1 MACGPA
7 SAQLVNVVG
16 WTNGILNFT
25 ANVGTVGGWALDPS
39 TTVFV
44 VGLYGD
50 NSSTYGAVT
59 FGGVAPDGFMNVQS
73 SGTSREGVAYW
84 INPNTTAGQSLVV
97 NYTSPNPGYYW
108 AYQLSGVN
116 TNVPVLQSGATTSF
130 AATTSLT
137 TTQYNTLIISFYSVN
152 NGTAVNA
159 LTPNSPLFQC
169 GSTRG
174 DAAAGASMASAT
186 NNVFA
191 PGLQT
196 ISWNSTIGTA
206 NQGLAA
212 LGFVAGQ
219 PGAPG
224 VLASATPSGGAAPG
238 QAFTVTA
245 TTYPGVGTVTNVS
258 VNLTPIGGSAANN
271 LVQSSNP
278 SVWTNTFVV
287 PGGAPYPLT
296 TNFVV
301 TATQNTQPLQGSGPL
316 QFTVVTP
323 APPAVFQDTF
333 PSNFLTLYVGEGV
346 AYSAS
351 FTGPQPIY
359 YNWQYSPPSDGST
372 FTNIPGATNGTF
384 TIPSL
389 GLGNAGY
396 YQLMAS
402 NAFGTTVSSYSYL
415 IVNSGPPFPTYLW
428 GAPISFAT
436 LNADQI
442 LTNFPGT
449 YIAGAL
455 VAKNGGSPITVTNSS
470 ADSPIV
476 FAVPGTWA
484 SLSGG
489 AGYFAGVNT
498 NQTGNA
504 NFNTC
509 LNDAY
514 INNTP
519 LITMSGLVVGQKYQV
534 QLFGLDDRSGL
545 NPASSARFVT
555 WSDPNN
561 ANDTSEGFAMSANVY
576 MLGTFTATNT
586 VMAIQENTLNTS
598 SGNFNCLVLRAV
610 GWTPP
615 PFFVSQPANT
625 NVFLGNNVF
634 LSAMAAGDST
644 IASPTITY
652 QWVAGPTNGPYSNL
666 SNGNKYT
673 GVTTPTLTISNAVGS
688 DSGVVY
694 VLKASNSGGTTTS
707 VEAHVYV
714 QSPLILPAPGSF
726 GAAILALTTNRLVG
740 FWQLN
745 ETNDPSS
752 GLLVAIDA
760 STNKHSGVYGNNAHN
775 GFNGV
780 LSPQPPTFGGF
791 ATNQGALQTAVGG
804 TADANSVVNLPPLNA
819 TNGIDTT
826 ICMWINPSAV
836 APANAGLIYNRSSVD
851 QCGIQFGGT
860 TGGDSGQRN
869 LTAFWANANGE
880 ATYNFNTGLF
890 PANNTWNFIVLV
902 VRTNAMTYYLDYVDG
917 SGVAHLQKSADTA
930 SRYTQQ
936 VWGGTSGTPIWIGGD
951 PGGPT
956 VFPGSIAEVAM
967 FNSALTDNQISAL
980 FSAGFAVAGFPA
992 GFTQQP
998 PAAQTNY
1005 IGFTV
1010 QISAQT
1016 GGSLPIT
1023 NQWTF
1028 NGTNLVDGWFNG
1040 SIVTG
1045 STSNVLT
1052 IQNATT
1058 NWNGGV
1064 FNLAITNI
1072 LAGVVSSNATITIV
1086 SSEAPPAGNLVGR
1099 WLAGAQNLTDVS
1111 GHLPGTHDGSQIL
1124 TNGVARGTL
1133 IWTNDLPPNNS
1144 GGSSLRIVNTGVII
1158 NNTST
1163 NDASYEATFD
1173 AGISNAMTITFW
1185 AKGWPGQWNPF
1196 VSKYGETSP
1205 SPAGGWQVRNDGG
1218 NNTSPCWTIRGNPG
1232 TVALGT
1238 AVGGNAEDMGA
1249 TSLTYGNDG
1258 QWHFYCATYDVTAGQ
1273 RMLYVD
1279 GSLVAYTTGQGQ
1291 YATVPLNHLVIGARD
1306 SGGTNGYASFYT
1318 GVIYDT
1324 RIYNVALTQSQQAN
1338 LAGAPALP
1346 AQRVTASV
1354 TLPSGG
1360 NPGQM
1365 VLTWLNG
1372 GKLLQTTNVAGPWT
1386 TNLSATPPYTVLMT
1400 NKPAGFFKVL
1410 FP

>member
-1 MACGPA
+1 MRRWHGLLLSAVFLLMACGSAISQQVNIVARTNANFAA
-7 SAQLVNVVG
+7 STTSSTITTFESGLDTNANVLVVG
-16 WTNGILNFT
+16 F
-25 ANVGTVGGWALDPS
+25 
-39 TTVFV
+39 
-44 VGLYGD
+44 YGD
-50 NSSTYGAVT
+50 NSSSYSPAPT
-59 FGGVAPDGFMNVQS
+59 FGGVAPSGFMDVSAVGQ
-73 SGTSREGVAYW
+73 SREGVAWW
-84 INPNTTAGQSLVV
+84 INPNDTNTYPNHDIVLNYNSAG
-97 NYTSPNPGYYW
+97 NGGYFW
-108 AYQLSGVN
+108 AFELSGVN
-116 TNVPVLQSGATTSF
+116 TNVPVLKSGATTSF
-130 AATTSLT
+130 ANTVNLT
-137 TTQYNTLIISFYSVN
+137 TTNYNTLIISFYSVN
-152 NGTAVNA
+152 TPTTVNA
-159 LTPNSPLFQC
+159 LTPNSPLFQV
-169 GSTRG
+169 GSTYG
-174 DAAAGASMASAT
+174 NTGGGYAFSSAT
-186 NNVFA
+186 NNIFA

-196 ISWNSTIGTA
+196 ISWNSTISTA

-278 SVWTNTFVV
+278 SVWTNTFIV

-372 FTNIPGATNGTF
+372 FTNIPGATNITY
-384 TIPSL
+384 TIPTV

-442 LTNFPGT
+442 LTNFSGT

-534 QLFGLDDRSGL
+534 QLFGLDDRAGL

-561 ANDTSEGFAMSANVY
+561 ANDTSESFAMSANVY

-625 NVFLGNNVF
+625 NVFVGNTVF
-634 LSAMAAGDST
+634 LSATAAGDST

-652 QWVAGPTNGPYSNL
+652 QWAAGPTNGPYSNL

-714 QSPLILPAPGSF
+714 QSPLVLPPANSF
-726 GAAILALTTNRLVG
+726 GGAVLALTTNRLVG

-760 STNKHSGVYGNNAHN
+760 STNKHSGTYGTAVQNA
-775 GFNGV
+775 FNGV
-780 LSPQPPTFGGF
+780 LAPQPPTFGGF
-791 ATNQGALQTAVGG
+791 ATNQGALKPTSG
-804 TADANSVVNLPPLNA
+804 DANSVVNLPALFA
-819 TNGIDTT
+819 TNGVNTT
-826 ICMWINPSAV
+826 ICMWINPSVVQA
-836 APANAGLIYNRSSVD
+836 ANTGLLYNRSAVD

-860 TGGDSGQRN
+860 TGGPSGQYN

-880 ATYNFNTGLF
+880 ATYTLNTGLY
-890 PANNTWNFIVLV
+890 PVNNTWNFVVLV
-902 VRTNAMTYYLDYVDG
+902 VRTNALTYYLDYVDAN
-917 SGVAHLQKSADTA
+917 GVAYLGKATDTA

-936 VWGGTSGTPIWIGGD
+936 QWGGTPIWLGGD
-951 PGGPT
+951 PNGT
-956 VFPGSIAEVAM
+956 EFAGSIANVAM
-967 FNSALTDNQISAL
+967 FNSALTDDQVSAL
-980 FSAGFAVAGFPA
+980 FTAGFQTAGFPA

-1005 IGFTV
+1005 TGYTV
-1010 QISAQT
+1010 QIIAQT
-1016 GGSLPIT
+1016 GGSSPIT
-1023 NQWTF
+1023 NQWKF
-1028 NGTNLVDGWFNG
+1028 NGTNLADGWYNG
-1040 SIVTG
+1040 SIISG

-1052 IQNATT
+1052 ILNASS
-1058 NWNGGV
+1058 NWNGV
-1064 FNLAITNI
+1064 FNLAITNSI
-1072 LAGVVSSNATITIV
+1072 NGAVSSNSTLTILTP
-1086 SSEAPPAGNLVGR
+1086 SAPPAGNLVGE
-1099 WLAGAQNLTDVS
+1099 WFDGTASLADHS
-1111 GHLPGTHDGSQIL
+1111 GHLPGTHNAYGVGATA
-1124 TNGVARGTL
+1124 TNYRF
-1133 IWTNDLPPNNS
+1133 TNNVPPGKS
-1144 GGSSLRIVNTGVII
+1144 GSSLNLFGGTSMGISNS
-1158 NNTST
+1158 ST
-1163 NDASYEATFD
+1163 NDVGYVNTFD
-1173 AGISNAMTITFW
+1173 EGITNSFSVMAW
-1185 AKGWPGQWNPF
+1185 AQGQPAAWNPF
-1196 VSKYGETSP
+1196 VSKNGEVAGWQLRRSAGANAVFTMRGTGSTDD
-1205 SPAGGWQVRNDGG
+1205 PAGAAGGSGADGA
-1218 NNTSPCWTIRGNPG
+1218 WHHY
-1232 TVALGT
+1232 
-1238 AVGGNAEDMGA
+1238 VG
-1249 TSLTYGNDG
+1249 
-1258 QWHFYCATYDVTAGQ
+1258 TYDSVSGIRT
-1273 RMLYVD
+1273 LYVD
-1279 GSLVAYTTGQGQ
+1279 GVVQNVTTGAGL
-1291 YATVPLNHLVIGARD
+1291 YTLFSGARLVL
-1306 SGGTNGYASFYT
+1306 GGKSTNSLAAIDGTANFT
-1318 GVIYDT
+1318 GGMLYDV
-1324 RIYNVALTQSQQAN
+1324 RIYNTAISAAQVAYLAAPPPLPTQKISAN
-1338 LAGAPALP
+1338 
-1346 AQRVTASV
+1346 VTP
-1354 TLPSGG
+1354 PSGG

-1372 GKLLQTTNVAGPWT
+1372 GWLLQSTNVAGPWV
-1386 TNLSATPPYTVLMT
+1386 TNQAATPPYTVLMT

>member
-1 MACGPA
+1 MKTSNLIVRDPTQSQPVQSRRPSLPCWWVRRWRGFLLSVVFLLMACGPA

-59 FGGVAPDGFMNVQS
+59 FGGVAPDGFMNNNAVGQS
-73 SGTSREGVAYW
+73 RMAVAYW

-644 IASPTITY
+644 IASPTIT
-652 QWVAGPTNGPYSNL
+652 
-666 SNGNKYT
+666 
-673 GVTTPTLTISNAVGS
+673 
-688 DSGVVY
+688 
-694 VLKASNSGGTTTS
+694 
-707 VEAHVYV
+707 
-714 QSPLILPAPGSF
+714 
-726 GAAILALTTNRLVG
+726 
-740 FWQLN
+740 
-745 ETNDPSS
+745 
-752 GLLVAIDA
+752 
-760 STNKHSGVYGNNAHN
+760 
-775 GFNGV
+775 
-780 LSPQPPTFGGF
+780 
-791 ATNQGALQTAVGG
+791 
-804 TADANSVVNLPPLNA
+804 
-819 TNGIDTT
+819 
-826 ICMWINPSAV
+826 
-836 APANAGLIYNRSSVD
+836 
-851 QCGIQFGGT
+851 
-860 TGGDSGQRN
+860 
-869 LTAFWANANGE
+869 
-880 ATYNFNTGLF
+880 
-890 PANNTWNFIVLV
+890 
-902 VRTNAMTYYLDYVDG
+902 
-917 SGVAHLQKSADTA
+917 
-930 SRYTQQ
+930 
-936 VWGGTSGTPIWIGGD
+936 
-951 PGGPT
+951 
-956 VFPGSIAEVAM
+956 
-967 FNSALTDNQISAL
+967 
-980 FSAGFAVAGFPA
+980 
-992 GFTQQP
+992 
-998 PAAQTNY
+998 
-1005 IGFTV
+1005 
-1010 QISAQT
+1010 
-1016 GGSLPIT
+1016 
-1023 NQWTF
+1023 
-1028 NGTNLVDGWFNG
+1028 
-1040 SIVTG
+1040 
-1045 STSNVLT
+1045 
-1052 IQNATT
+1052 
-1058 NWNGGV
+1058 
-1064 FNLAITNI
+1064 
-1072 LAGVVSSNATITIV
+1072 
-1086 SSEAPPAGNLVGR
+1086 
-1099 WLAGAQNLTDVS
+1099 
-1111 GHLPGTHDGSQIL
+1111 
-1124 TNGVARGTL
+1124 
-1133 IWTNDLPPNNS
+1133 
-1144 GGSSLRIVNTGVII
+1144 
-1158 NNTST
+1158 
-1163 NDASYEATFD
+1163 
-1173 AGISNAMTITFW
+1173 
-1185 AKGWPGQWNPF
+1185 
-1196 VSKYGETSP
+1196 
-1205 SPAGGWQVRNDGG
+1205 
-1218 NNTSPCWTIRGNPG
+1218 
-1232 TVALGT
+1232 
-1238 AVGGNAEDMGA
+1238 
-1249 TSLTYGNDG
+1249 
-1258 QWHFYCATYDVTAGQ
+1258 
-1273 RMLYVD
+1273 
-1279 GSLVAYTTGQGQ
+1279 
-1291 YATVPLNHLVIGARD
+1291 
-1306 SGGTNGYASFYT
+1306 
-1318 GVIYDT
+1318 
-1324 RIYNVALTQSQQAN
+1324 
-1338 LAGAPALP
+1338 
-1346 AQRVTASV
+1346 
-1354 TLPSGG
+1354 
-1360 NPGQM
+1360 
-1365 VLTWLNG
+1365 
-1372 GKLLQTTNVAGPWT
+1372 
-1386 TNLSATPPYTVLMT
+1386 
-1400 NKPAGFFKVL
+1400 
-1410 FP
+1410 